1 MLVQIEQI
9 PQQLLMRVFFVAQTN
24 DYCAVQPFLK
34 DQTSARYPGARRT
47 LLKTGGD
54 FPFLS
59 RVDEVNLHAQVSSS
73 SCETSD
79 INLNLIVF

>member
-1 MLVQIEQI
+1 M
-9 PQQLLMRVFFVAQTN
+9 AQTN

-34 DQTSARYPGARRT
+34 DQTSARYPGARRA

-59 RVDEVNLHAQVSSS
+59 RADEVNLHAQVFSSFPA
-73 SCETSD
+73 
-79 INLNLIVF
+79 INSNLIAFRKRRVSRSILLFVN